1 MSWIGKI
8 GLAVIGATCLFS
20 CDLIHDDDMK
30 CQHYTA
36 DGVPFAYVGLN
47 ISAGNANQV
56 TKANPTGGEEGDGR
70 EEGVRDENV
79 VSTITAFFFESDN
92 GINSDAS
99 TKIVAR
105 QSWSSSAFTYTGNMQ
120 YTTDPIEVLNL
131 QVGHTYDVLVV
142 TNVDPPFG
150 MEVKTLGE
158 LRNMTTS
165 DIWKYERDWTS
176 NDERYIHTKFVM
188 ASADAGNKLFIHN
201 ANSST
206 NPATASQINVER
218 LSARVDYQA
227 KGSEGEADGV
237 YTVKDKTTN
246 TEIGKAKILGAMLIN
261 TLNAT
266 APSYL
271 FKHVTKENEDF
282 TTGAIDYLG
291 LETVKGGNV
300 ATNYVLDPKS
310 REGKHKADFE
320 PVTYYPNIGYAEL
333 DWSQKILTESC
344 VVGLTDD
351 YMCIGYPKENV
362 NRIGK
367 RTHTTGVV
375 FQAQYIP
382 TDFAEGDTYF
392 ERNGKVFATLEAME
406 QAYDG
411 TGLSW
416 KYITGHIKDDGK
428 DIWDDV
434 TTWEEL
440 RTEIIARIKMDD
452 PAGYRAWL
460 VEKTK
465 NRTGKFKEG
474 STTKSWLRWDRYVT
488 NVLKYRTD
496 AEGKKAEVDVNAEE
510 GTTRRL
516 LHDASGVATYKE
528 GICYY
533 TYWIKHA
540 NDQDPSNDLV
550 KGKSEGGGVMEYA
563 IVRNN
568 IYKLRVM
575 SISTPGGDIPGDRT
589 VNVNVLVENWD
600 PLNREDI
607 VIK

>member
-1 MSWIGKI
+1 MRWIGKI

-30 CQHYTA
+30 CQHYTP

-47 ISAGNANQV
+47 ISAGSANQV

-70 EEGVRDENV
+70 EEGVRNENV

-105 QSWSSSAFTYTGNMQ
+105 QSWPSSAFTYTGNMQ

-142 TNVDPPFG
+142 TNVDPAFG
-150 MEVKTLGE
+150 MDVKTLGE

-165 DIWKYERDWTS
+165 AIWKYERDWTS
-176 NDERYIHTKFVM
+176 TEERSFVM

-201 ANSST
+201 ANSIT

-218 LSARVDYQA
+218 LSARVDYRA
-227 KGSEGEADGV
+227 KGSEGEANGV
-237 YTVKDKTTN
+237 YSVKDKTTN
-246 TEIGKAKILGAMLIN
+246 TEIGKAKILGAMLVN
-261 TLNAT
+261 TLDAT

-271 FKHVTKENEDF
+271 FKHVTKANEDF

-291 LETVKGGNV
+291 LETVTGDQ

-310 REGKHKADFE
+310 REEKYKADFE
-320 PVTYYPNIGYAEL
+320 PVTYYPHIGYANL

-344 VVGLTDD
+344 VAGLKED
-351 YMCIGYPKENV
+351 YKCIGYPKENV
-362 NRIGK
+362 NRVGK

-375 FQAQYIP
+375 FQARFTP
-382 TDFAEGDTYF
+382 TGFAEGDTYF
-392 ERNGKVFATLEAME
+392 ERNGKIFATLEEME
-406 QAYDG
+406 RIYDG

-416 KYITGHIKDDGK
+416 KYITGHITDDGK

-440 RTEIIARIKMDD
+440 RTEIIARIKVDD

-465 NRTGKFKEG
+465 NRTGAFT
-474 STTKSWLRWDRYVT
+474 SNNTKPELRWDRYILD
-488 NVLKYRTD
+488 VLKYRTD

>member
-79 VSTITAFFFESDN
+79 VSSITAFFFESDK

-99 TKIVAR
+99 TLIVAR
-105 QSWSSSAFTYTGNMQ
+105 QSWPSNAFTYKGNTQ
-120 YTTDPIEVLNL
+120 YTTDPIEVEHL

-142 TNVDPPFG
+142 TNVDPTFG
-150 MEVKTLGE
+150 MDVNTLGE

-206 NPATASQINVER
+206 NPATTSLINVER

-227 KGSEGEADGV
+227 RGSEGEAAGV

-246 TEIGKAKILGAMLIN
+246 AEIGKAKILGAMLIN

-310 REGKHKADFE
+310 RAGKHKADFE
-320 PVTYYPNIGYAEL
+320 PVTYYPNIGYADL

-344 VVGLTDD
+344 VAGLTDD
-351 YMCIGYPKENV
+351 YICIGYPKENV

-375 FQAQYIP
+375 FQAQYTP
-382 TDFAEGDTYF
+382 MDFTEGDTYF
-392 ERNGKVFATLEAME
+392 ERNGKIFATLEAME

-416 KYITGHIKDDGK
+416 KYITGHITDDGK

-440 RTEIIARIKMDD
+440 RTEIIARIKVDD

-460 VEKTK
+460 VAKSK
-465 NRTGKFKEG
+465 NKEG
-474 STTKSWLRWDRYVT
+474 TLDDATKKNLRWDWYVT
-488 NVLKYRTD
+488 NFLRYSVTG
-496 AEGKKAEVDVNAEE
+496 GKATVDVGASD
-510 GTTRRL
+510 GFTRNL
-516 LHDASGVATYKE
+516 LHQASGVATYKE

-540 NDQDPSNDLV
+540 NDQNPSNDLV

>member
-47 ISAGNANQV
+47 ISAGSANQV

-79 VSTITAFFFESDN
+79 VSTIIAFFFESDK

-99 TKIVAR
+99 TPIVAR
-105 QSWSSSAFTYTGNMQ
+105 QSWPSSAFTYKGNTQ
-120 YTTDPIEVLNL
+120 YTTDPIEVEHL

-142 TNVDPPFG
+142 TNVNPTFG
-150 MEVKTLGE
+150 MDVNTLGE

-206 NPATASQINVER
+206 NPATTSLINVER

-227 KGSEGEADGV
+227 RGSEGEAAGV

-246 TEIGKAKILGAMLIN
+246 AEIGKAKILGAMLIN

-266 APSYL
+266 ASSYL

-310 REGKHKADFE
+310 REGKYKADFE
-320 PVTYYPNIGYAEL
+320 PVTYYPNIGYANL

-344 VVGLTDD
+344 VAGLKED
-351 YMCIGYPKENV
+351 YKCIGYPKENV
-362 NRIGK
+362 NRVGK

-375 FQAQYIP
+375 FQARFTP
-382 TDFAEGDTYF
+382 TGFTEGDTYF
-392 ERNGKVFATLEAME
+392 ERNGKIFATLEAME

-416 KYITGHIKDDGK
+416 KYITGHITDDGK

-440 RTEIIARIKMDD
+440 RTEIIARIKVDD

-460 VEKTK
+460 VAKSK
-465 NRTGKFKEG
+465 NKEG
-474 STTKSWLRWDRYVT
+474 TLDDATKKNLRWDWYVT
-488 NVLKYRTD
+488 NFLRYSVSG
-496 AEGKKAEVDVNAEE
+496 GKATVDVGASD
-510 GTTRRL
+510 GFTRNL
-516 LHDASGVATYKE
+516 LHQASGVATYKE

>member
-79 VSTITAFFFESDN
+79 VSNITAFFFESDK

-99 TKIVAR
+99 TPIVAR
-105 QSWSSSAFTYTGNMQ
+105 QSWPSSAFTYKGNTQ
-120 YTTDPIEVLNL
+120 YTTDPIEVEHL

-142 TNVDPPFG
+142 TNVDPTFG
-150 MEVKTLGE
+150 MDVNTLGE

-206 NPATASQINVER
+206 NPATTSLINVER

-227 KGSEGEADGV
+227 RGSEGEAAGV

-246 TEIGKAKILGAMLIN
+246 AEIGKAKILGAMLIN

-320 PVTYYPNIGYAEL
+320 PVTYYPNIGYADL

-344 VVGLTDD
+344 VAGLTDD
-351 YMCIGYPKENV
+351 YICIGYPKENV

-375 FQAQYIP
+375 FQAQYTP
-382 TDFAEGDTYF
+382 MDFTEGDTYF
-392 ERNGKVFATLEAME
+392 ERNGKIYATLEAME

-416 KYITGHIKDDGK
+416 EYINDDAK
-428 DIWDDV
+428 WAVV
-434 TTWEEL
+434 TTWASL
-440 RTEIIARIKMDD
+440 RTDIIARIKVDD

-460 VEKTK
+460 VAKSK
-465 NRTGKFKEG
+465 NKEG
-474 STTKSWLRWDRYVT
+474 TLDDATKKNLRWDWYILD
-488 NVLKYRTD
+488 VLKYKTD
-496 AEGKKAEVDVNAEE
+496 AEGEKAEVDVNAEE
-510 GTTRRL
+510 GTTRNL
-516 LHDASGVATYKE
+516 LHQASGVATYKE

>member
-70 EEGVRDENV
+70 EEGVRNENV
-79 VSTITAFFFESDN
+79 VSNITAFFFESADGK

-99 TKIVAR
+99 TPIVAR
-105 QSWSSSAFTYTGNMQ
+105 QYWSSKNFTYTGNTQ
-120 YTTDPIEVLNL
+120 YTTEPIEVLNL
-131 QVGHTYDVLVV
+131 QEGHTYDVLVV
-142 TNVDPPFG
+142 TNVDPLFG
-150 MEVKTLGE
+150 MDVNTLGE

-165 DIWKYERDWTS
+165 DIWKYGRDWASTE
-176 NDERYIHTKFVM
+176 ERYIHTKFVM

-206 NPATASQINVER
+206 NPATTSLINVER

-227 KGSEGEADGV
+227 RGSEGEAAGV
-237 YTVKDKTTN
+237 YKVMDKTTN
-246 TEIGKAKILGAMLIN
+246 AEIGKAKIQGAMLIN
-261 TLNAT
+261 TLNAD

-310 REGKHKADFE
+310 RAGKYKSDFE
-320 PVTYYPNIGYAEL
+320 SVIYYPNIGYADL
-333 DWSQKILTESC
+333 DWSKKILTKSS
-344 VVGLTDD
+344 VAGLTDD
-351 YMCIGYPKENV
+351 YKCIGYPKENV

-375 FQAQYIP
+375 FQAQYTP
-382 TDFAEGDTYF
+382 TGFVEGDTYF
-392 ERNGKVFATLEAME
+392 EWNGEIFATLEAME

-434 TTWEEL
+434 TTWASL
-440 RTEIIARIKMDD
+440 RTDIIARIKVDD
-452 PAGYRAWL
+452 PAGYQAWL
-460 VEKTK
+460 VGKSKNQEGTLDDATK
-465 NRTGKFKEG
+465 KN
-474 STTKSWLRWDRYVT
+474 LRWDWYVT
-488 NVLKYRTD
+488 NFLRYSVSG
-496 AEGKKAEVDVNAEE
+496 GKATVDVGASD
-510 GTTRRL
+510 GFTRNL
-516 LHDASGVATYKE
+516 LHQASGVATYKK

-550 KGKSEGGGVMEYA
+550 KGKNEGGGVMEYA

>member
-47 ISAGNANQV
+47 ISAGSANQV

-79 VSTITAFFFESDN
+79 VSTIIAFFFESDK

-99 TKIVAR
+99 TRIVAR
-105 QSWSSSAFTYTGNMQ
+105 QSWPSSAFTYKGNTQ
-120 YTTDPIEVLNL
+120 YTTDPIEVEHL

-142 TNVDPPFG
+142 TNVNPTFG
-150 MEVKTLGE
+150 MDVNTLGE

-206 NPATASQINVER
+206 NPATTSLINVER

-227 KGSEGEADGV
+227 RGSEGEAAGV

-246 TEIGKAKILGAMLIN
+246 AEIGKAKILGAMLIN

-266 APSYL
+266 ASSYL

-310 REGKHKADFE
+310 REGKYKADFE
-320 PVTYYPNIGYAEL
+320 PVTYYPNIGYANL

-344 VVGLTDD
+344 VAGLKED
-351 YMCIGYPKENV
+351 YKCIGYPKENV
-362 NRIGK
+362 NRVGK

-375 FQAQYIP
+375 FQARFTP
-382 TDFAEGDTYF
+382 TGFTEGDTYF
-392 ERNGKVFATLEAME
+392 ERNGKIFATLEAME

-416 KYITGHIKDDGK
+416 KYITGHITDDGK

-440 RTEIIARIKMDD
+440 RTEIIARIKVDD

-460 VEKTK
+460 VAKSK
-465 NRTGKFKEG
+465 NKEG
-474 STTKSWLRWDRYVT
+474 TLDDATKKNLRWDWYVT
-488 NVLKYRTD
+488 NFLRYSVSG
-496 AEGKKAEVDVNAEE
+496 GKATVDVGASD
-510 GTTRRL
+510 GFTRNL
-516 LHDASGVATYKE
+516 LHQASGVATYKK

>member
-79 VSTITAFFFESDN
+79 VSNITAFFFESDK

-99 TKIVAR
+99 TPIVAR
-105 QSWSSSAFTYTGNMQ
+105 QSWPSSAFTYKGNTQ
-120 YTTDPIEVLNL
+120 YTTDPIEVEHL
-131 QVGHTYDVLVV
+131 QVGHTYDVLVI
-142 TNVDPPFG
+142 TNVDPIFG
-150 MEVKTLGE
+150 MDVNTLGE

-206 NPATASQINVER
+206 NPATTSLINVER

-227 KGSEGEADGV
+227 RGLEGEAAGV

-246 TEIGKAKILGAMLIN
+246 AEIGKAKILGAMLIN

-291 LETVKGGNV
+291 LETVKGENV

-310 REGKHKADFE
+310 RAGKHKADFE
-320 PVTYYPNIGYAEL
+320 PVIYYPNIGYADL
-333 DWSQKILTESC
+333 DWSKKILTESC
-344 VVGLTDD
+344 VAGLTDD
-351 YMCIGYPKENV
+351 YICIGYPKENV

-375 FQAQYIP
+375 FQAQYTP
-382 TDFAEGDTYF
+382 MDFTERDTYF
-392 ERNGKVFATLEAME
+392 EWNGKIYATLEGME

-416 KYITGHIKDDGK
+416 GYISDDAK
-428 DIWDDV
+428 WAVV
-434 TTWEEL
+434 TTWASL
-440 RTEIIARIKMDD
+440 RTDIIARIKVDD

-460 VEKTK
+460 VAKSK
-465 NRTGKFKEG
+465 NKEG
-474 STTKSWLRWDRYVT
+474 TLDDATKKNLRWDWYVT
-488 NVLKYRTD
+488 NFLRYSVSG
-496 AEGKKAEVDVNAEE
+496 GKATVDVGASD
-510 GTTRRL
+510 GFTRNL
-516 LHDASGVATYKE
+516 LHQASGVATYKE

>member
-56 TKANPTGGEEGDGR
+56 TKANPTGGEGGDGR

-79 VSTITAFFFESDN
+79 VSSITAFFFESDK

-99 TKIVAR
+99 TPIVAR
-105 QSWSSSAFTYTGNMQ
+105 QSWPSSAFTYKGNTQ
-120 YTTDPIEVLNL
+120 YTTDPIEVEHL

-142 TNVDPPFG
+142 TNVDPTFG
-150 MEVKTLGE
+150 MDVNTLGE

-206 NPATASQINVER
+206 NPATTSLINVER

-227 KGSEGEADGV
+227 RGSEGEAAGV

-246 TEIGKAKILGAMLIN
+246 AEIGKAKILGAMLIN

-320 PVTYYPNIGYAEL
+320 PVTYYPNIGYADL

-344 VVGLTDD
+344 VAGLTDD
-351 YMCIGYPKENV
+351 YICIGYPKENV
-362 NRIGK
+362 NRVGK

-375 FQAQYIP
+375 FQARFTP
-382 TDFAEGDTYF
+382 TGFAEGDTYF
-392 ERNGKVFATLEAME
+392 ERNGKIFATLEAME

-416 KYITGHIKDDGK
+416 KYITGRINDDGK

-440 RTEIIARIKMDD
+440 RTEIIARIKVDD

-488 NVLKYRTD
+488 NVLKYSATG
-496 AEGKKAEVDVNAEE
+496 GKATVDVGASD
-510 GTTRRL
+510 GFTRNL
-516 LHDASGVATYKE
+516 LHQASGVATYKE

>member
-70 EEGVRDENV
+70 EEGVRNENV
-79 VSTITAFFFESDN
+79 VSNITAFFFESADGK

-99 TKIVAR
+99 TPIVAR
-105 QSWSSSAFTYTGNMQ
+105 QYWSSKNFTYTGNTQ
-120 YTTDPIEVLNL
+120 YTTEPIEVLNL

-142 TNVDPPFG
+142 TNVDPLFG
-150 MEVKTLGE
+150 MDVNTLGE

-165 DIWKYERDWTS
+165 DIWEYGKDWASTEERS
-176 NDERYIHTKFVM
+176 IYTKFVM

-206 NPATASQINVER
+206 NPATASLINVER

-227 KGSEGEADGV
+227 RGSEGEAAGV
-237 YTVKDKTTN
+237 YTVKDKTTKA
-246 TEIGKAKILGAMLIN
+246 EIGKAKILGAMLIN

-310 REGKHKADFE
+310 RAGKYKSDFE
-320 PVTYYPNIGYAEL
+320 PVTYYPNIGYADL
-333 DWSQKILTESC
+333 DWSQKILTKSC
-344 VVGLTDD
+344 VAGLTDD
-351 YMCIGYPKENV
+351 YICIGYPKENV

-375 FQAQYIP
+375 FQAQYTP
-382 TDFAEGDTYF
+382 MDFTEGDTYF
-392 ERNGKVFATLEAME
+392 EWNGKIYATLEAME

-416 KYITGHIKDDGK
+416 EYINDDAK
-428 DIWDDV
+428 WAVV
-434 TTWEEL
+434 TTWASL
-440 RTEIIARIKMDD
+440 RTDIIARIKVDD

-460 VEKTK
+460 VAKSK
-465 NRTGKFKEG
+465 NKEG
-474 STTKSWLRWDRYVT
+474 TLDDATKKNLRWDWYVT
-488 NVLKYRTD
+488 NFLRYSVSG
-496 AEGKKAEVDVNAEE
+496 GKATVDV
-510 GTTRRL
+510 GVSDGFTRNL
-516 LHDASGVATYKE
+516 LHQASGVATYKE

>member
-79 VSTITAFFFESDN
+79 VSNITAFFFESADGK

-99 TKIVAR
+99 TPIVAR
-105 QSWSSSAFTYTGNMQ
+105 QYWSSKNFTYTGNTQ
-120 YTTDPIEVLNL
+120 YTTEPIEVLNL

-142 TNVDPPFG
+142 TNVDPLFG
-150 MEVKTLGE
+150 MDVNTLGE

-165 DIWKYERDWTS
+165 DIWKYGRDWASTE
-176 NDERYIHTKFVM
+176 ERYIHTKFVM

-206 NPATASQINVER
+206 NPATTSLINVER
-218 LSARVDYQA
+218 LSARVDYRA
-227 KGSEGEADGV
+227 KGSEGEAGGV
-237 YTVKDKTTN
+237 YTVKDKTTGK
-246 TEIGKAKILGAMLIN
+246 EIGKAKIQGAMLIN
-261 TLNAT
+261 TLNAD

-300 ATNYVLDPKS
+300 AINYVLDPKS
-310 REGKHKADFE
+310 RAGKYKSDFE
-320 PVTYYPNIGYAEL
+320 SVIYYPNIGYADL
-333 DWSQKILTESC
+333 DWSKKILTKSC
-344 VVGLTDD
+344 VAGLTDD
-351 YMCIGYPKENV
+351 YKCIGYPKENV

-375 FQAQYIP
+375 FQAQYTP
-382 TDFAEGDTYF
+382 TGFVEGDTYF
-392 ERNGKVFATLEAME
+392 EWNGEIFATLEAME

-434 TTWEEL
+434 TTWASL
-440 RTEIIARIKMDD
+440 RTDIITRIKVDD
-452 PAGYRAWL
+452 PAGYQAWL
-460 VEKTK
+460 VGKSKNQEGTLDDATK
-465 NRTGKFKEG
+465 KN
-474 STTKSWLRWDRYVT
+474 LRWDWYVT
-488 NVLKYRTD
+488 NFLRYSVSG
-496 AEGKKAEVDVNAEE
+496 GKATVDVGASD
-510 GTTRRL
+510 GFTRNL
-516 LHDASGVATYKE
+516 LHQASGVATYKE

-550 KGKSEGGGVMEYA
+550 KGKNEGGGVMEYA

>member
-47 ISAGNANQV
+47 ISAGNANQM

-79 VSTITAFFFESDN
+79 VSNITAFFFESDK

-99 TKIVAR
+99 TPIVAR
-105 QSWSSSAFTYTGNMQ
+105 QSWPSSAFTYKGNTQ
-120 YTTDPIEVLNL
+120 YTTDPIEVEHL
-131 QVGHTYDVLVV
+131 QVGHTYDVLVI
-142 TNVDPPFG
+142 TNVDPIFG
-150 MEVKTLGE
+150 MDVNTLGE

-206 NPATASQINVER
+206 NPATTSLINVER

-227 KGSEGEADGV
+227 RGLEGEAAGV

-246 TEIGKAKILGAMLIN
+246 AEIGKAKILGAMLIN

-291 LETVKGGNV
+291 LETVKGENV

-310 REGKHKADFE
+310 RAGKHKADFE
-320 PVTYYPNIGYAEL
+320 PVIYYPNIGYADL
-333 DWSQKILTESC
+333 DWSKKILTESC
-344 VVGLTDD
+344 VAGLTDD
-351 YMCIGYPKENV
+351 YICIGYPKENV

-375 FQAQYIP
+375 FQAQYTP
-382 TDFAEGDTYF
+382 MDFTERDTYF
-392 ERNGKVFATLEAME
+392 EWNGKIYATLEGME

-416 KYITGHIKDDGK
+416 GYISDDAK
-428 DIWDDV
+428 WAVV
-434 TTWEEL
+434 TTWASL
-440 RTEIIARIKMDD
+440 RTDIIARIKVDD

-460 VEKTK
+460 VAKSK
-465 NRTGKFKEG
+465 NKEG
-474 STTKSWLRWDRYVT
+474 TLDDATKKNLRWDWYVT
-488 NVLKYRTD
+488 NFLRYSVSG
-496 AEGKKAEVDVNAEE
+496 GKATVDVGASD
-510 GTTRRL
+510 GFTRNL
-516 LHDASGVATYKE
+516 LHQASGVATYKE

>member
-36 DGVPFAYVGLN
+36 EGVPFAYVGLN

-79 VSTITAFFFESDN
+79 VSNITAFFFESDK

-99 TKIVAR
+99 TPIVAR
-105 QSWSSSAFTYTGNMQ
+105 QSWPSSAFTYKGNTQ
-120 YTTDPIEVLNL
+120 YTTDPIEVEHL

-142 TNVDPPFG
+142 TNVNPTFG
-150 MEVKTLGE
+150 MDVNTLGE

-165 DIWKYERDWTS
+165 DIWKYDRDWTS

-206 NPATASQINVER
+206 NPATASLINVER

-227 KGSEGEADGV
+227 RGSEGEAAGV

-246 TEIGKAKILGAMLIN
+246 ADIGKAKILGAMLIN

-310 REGKHKADFE
+310 RAGKYKSDFE
-320 PVTYYPNIGYAEL
+320 PVTYYPNIGYADL

-344 VVGLTDD
+344 VAGLTDD
-351 YMCIGYPKENV
+351 YICIGYPKENV

-382 TDFAEGDTYF
+382 TDFVEGDTYF
-392 ERNGKVFATLEAME
+392 EWNGKIYATLEAME

-416 KYITGHIKDDGK
+416 KYINDDAK
-428 DIWDDV
+428 WDAV
-434 TTWEEL
+434 TTWASL
-440 RTEIIARIKMDD
+440 RTDIIARVKVDD
-452 PAGYRAWL
+452 PAGYQAWL
-460 VEKTK
+460 VGKSKNQEGTLDDATK
-465 NRTGKFKEG
+465 KN
-474 STTKSWLRWDRYVT
+474 LRWDWYILD
-488 NVLKYRTD
+488 VLKYKTD

-550 KGKSEGGGVMEYA
+550 KGKNEGGGVMEYA

>member
-79 VSTITAFFFESDN
+79 VSNITAFFFESDK

-99 TKIVAR
+99 TPIVAR
-105 QSWSSSAFTYTGNMQ
+105 QSWPSSAFTYKGNTQ
-120 YTTDPIEVLNL
+120 YTTDPIEVEHL

-142 TNVDPPFG
+142 TNVDPTFG
-150 MEVKTLGE
+150 MDVNTLGE

-206 NPATASQINVER
+206 NPATTSLINVER

-227 KGSEGEADGV
+227 RGSEGEAAGV

-246 TEIGKAKILGAMLIN
+246 AEIGKAKILGAMLIN

-310 REGKHKADFE
+310 RAGKHKADFE
-320 PVTYYPNIGYAEL
+320 PVTYYPNIGYADL

-344 VVGLTDD
+344 VAGLTDD
-351 YMCIGYPKENV
+351 YICIGYPKENV

-375 FQAQYIP
+375 FQAQYTP
-382 TDFAEGDTYF
+382 MDFTEGDTYF
-392 ERNGKVFATLEAME
+392 ERNGKIFATLEAME

-416 KYITGHIKDDGK
+416 KYITGHITDDGK

-440 RTEIIARIKMDD
+440 RTEIIARIKVDD

-460 VEKTK
+460 VAKSK
-465 NRTGKFKEG
+465 NKEG
-474 STTKSWLRWDRYVT
+474 TLDDATKKNLRWDWYVT
-488 NVLKYRTD
+488 NFLRYSVTG
-496 AEGKKAEVDVNAEE
+496 GKATVDVGASD
-510 GTTRRL
+510 GFTRNL
-516 LHDASGVATYKE
+516 LHQASGVATYKE

>member
-1 MSWIGKI
+1 MNWIGKI

-79 VSTITAFFFESDN
+79 VSTIIAFFFESDK

-99 TKIVAR
+99 TRIVAR
-105 QSWSSSAFTYTGNMQ
+105 QSWPSSAFTYKGNTQ
-120 YTTDPIEVLNL
+120 YTTDPIEVEHL

-142 TNVDPPFG
+142 TNVDPTFG
-150 MEVKTLGE
+150 MDVNTLGE

-165 DIWKYERDWTS
+165 DIWKYGRDWASTE
-176 NDERYIHTKFVM
+176 ERYIHTKFVM

-206 NPATASQINVER
+206 NPATTSLINVER

-227 KGSEGEADGV
+227 RGSEGEAAGV

-246 TEIGKAKILGAMLIN
+246 AEIGKAKILGAMLIN

-266 APSYL
+266 ASSYL

-310 REGKHKADFE
+310 REGKYKADFE
-320 PVTYYPNIGYAEL
+320 PVTYYPNIGYANL

-344 VVGLTDD
+344 VAGLKED
-351 YMCIGYPKENV
+351 YKCIGYPKENV
-362 NRIGK
+362 NRVGK

-375 FQAQYIP
+375 FQARFTP
-382 TDFAEGDTYF
+382 TGFTEGDTYF
-392 ERNGKVFATLEAME
+392 ERNGKIFATLEAME

-416 KYITGHIKDDGK
+416 KYITGHITDDGK

-440 RTEIIARIKMDD
+440 RTEIIARIKVDD

-460 VEKTK
+460 VAKSK
-465 NRTGKFKEG
+465 NKEG
-474 STTKSWLRWDRYVT
+474 TLDDATKKNLRWDWYVT
-488 NVLKYRTD
+488 NFLRYSVSG
-496 AEGKKAEVDVNAEE
+496 GKATVDVGASD
-510 GTTRRL
+510 GFTRNL
-516 LHDASGVATYKE
+516 LHQASGVATYKE

>member
-79 VSTITAFFFESDN
+79 VSNITAFFFESADGK

-99 TKIVAR
+99 TPIVAR
-105 QSWSSSAFTYTGNMQ
+105 QYWSSKNFTYTGNTQ
-120 YTTDPIEVLNL
+120 YTTEPIEVLNL

-142 TNVDPPFG
+142 TNVDPLFG
-150 MEVKTLGE
+150 MDVNTLGE

-165 DIWKYERDWTS
+165 DIWKYGRDWASTE
-176 NDERYIHTKFVM
+176 ERYIHTKFVM

-206 NPATASQINVER
+206 NPATTSLINVER
-218 LSARVDYQA
+218 LSARVDYRA
-227 KGSEGEADGV
+227 KGSEGEAGGV
-237 YTVKDKTTN
+237 YTVKDKTTGK
-246 TEIGKAKILGAMLIN
+246 EIGKAKIQGAMLIN
-261 TLNAT
+261 TLNAD

-310 REGKHKADFE
+310 RAGKYKSDFE
-320 PVTYYPNIGYAEL
+320 SVIYYPNIGYADL
-333 DWSQKILTESC
+333 DWSKKILTKSC
-344 VVGLTDD
+344 VAGLTDD
-351 YMCIGYPKENV
+351 YKCIGYPKENV

-375 FQAQYIP
+375 FQAQYTP
-382 TDFAEGDTYF
+382 TGFVEGDTYF
-392 ERNGKVFATLEAME
+392 EWNGEIFATLEAME

-434 TTWEEL
+434 TTWASL
-440 RTEIIARIKMDD
+440 RTDIIARIKVDD

-460 VEKTK
+460 VAKSK
-465 NRTGKFKEG
+465 NKEG
-474 STTKSWLRWDRYVT
+474 TLDDATKKNLRWDWYVT
-488 NVLKYRTD
+488 NFLRYSVSG
-496 AEGKKAEVDVNAEE
+496 GKATVDVGASD
-510 GTTRRL
+510 GFTRNL
-516 LHDASGVATYKE
+516 LHQASGVATYKE

-550 KGKSEGGGVMEYA
+550 KGKNEGGGVMEYA

>member
-79 VSTITAFFFESDN
+79 VSNITAFFFESDK

-99 TKIVAR
+99 TPIVAR
-105 QSWSSSAFTYTGNMQ
+105 QSWPSSAFTYKGNTQ
-120 YTTDPIEVLNL
+120 YTTDPIEVEHL

-142 TNVDPPFG
+142 TNVDPTFG
-150 MEVKTLGE
+150 MDVNTLGE

-206 NPATASQINVER
+206 NPATTSLINVER

-227 KGSEGEADGV
+227 RGSEGEAAGV

-246 TEIGKAKILGAMLIN
+246 AEIGKAKILGAMLIN

-291 LETVKGGNV
+291 LETVKGENV

-310 REGKHKADFE
+310 RAGKHKADFE
-320 PVTYYPNIGYAEL
+320 PVIYYPNIGYADL
-333 DWSQKILTESC
+333 DWSKKILTESC
-344 VVGLTDD
+344 VAGLTDD
-351 YMCIGYPKENV
+351 YICIGYPKENV

-375 FQAQYIP
+375 FQAQYTP
-382 TDFAEGDTYF
+382 MDFTERDTYF
-392 ERNGKVFATLEAME
+392 EWNGKIYATLEGME

-416 KYITGHIKDDGK
+416 GYISDDAK
-428 DIWDDV
+428 WAVV
-434 TTWEEL
+434 TTWASL
-440 RTEIIARIKMDD
+440 RTDIIARIKVDD

-460 VEKTK
+460 VAKSK
-465 NRTGKFKEG
+465 NKEG
-474 STTKSWLRWDRYVT
+474 TLDDATKKNLRWDWYVT
-488 NVLKYRTD
+488 NFLRYSVSG
-496 AEGKKAEVDVNAEE
+496 GKATVDVGASD
-510 GTTRRL
+510 GFTRNL
-516 LHDASGVATYKE
+516 LHQASGVATYKE

-550 KGKSEGGGVMEYA
+550 KGKNEGGGVMEYA

>member
-47 ISAGNANQV
+47 ISAGSANQV

-79 VSTITAFFFESDN
+79 VSTIIAFFFESDK

-99 TKIVAR
+99 TRIVAR
-105 QSWSSSAFTYTGNMQ
+105 QSWPSSAFTYKGNTQ
-120 YTTDPIEVLNL
+120 YTTDPIEVEHL

-142 TNVDPPFG
+142 TNVNPTFG
-150 MEVKTLGE
+150 MDVNTLGE

-206 NPATASQINVER
+206 NPATTSLINVER

-227 KGSEGEADGV
+227 RGSEGEAAGV

-246 TEIGKAKILGAMLIN
+246 AEIGKAKILGAMLIN

-266 APSYL
+266 ASSYL

-310 REGKHKADFE
+310 REGKYKADFE
-320 PVTYYPNIGYAEL
+320 PVTYYPNIGYANL

-344 VVGLTDD
+344 VAGLKED
-351 YMCIGYPKENV
+351 YKCIGYPKENV
-362 NRIGK
+362 NRVGK

-375 FQAQYIP
+375 FQARFTP
-382 TDFAEGDTYF
+382 TGFTEGDTYF
-392 ERNGKVFATLEAME
+392 ERNGKIFATLEAME

-416 KYITGHIKDDGK
+416 KYITGHITDDGK

-440 RTEIIARIKMDD
+440 RTEIIARIKVDD

-474 STTKSWLRWDRYVT
+474 STTKSMLRWDRYVT
-488 NVLKYRTD
+488 NFLKYSVT
-496 AEGKKAEVDVNAEE
+496 EGKATVDVGASD
-510 GTTRRL
+510 GFTRNL
-516 LHDASGVATYKE
+516 LHQASGVATYKK

>member
-79 VSTITAFFFESDN
+79 VSSITAFFFESDK

-99 TKIVAR
+99 TLIVAR
-105 QSWSSSAFTYTGNMQ
+105 QSWPSNAFTYKGNTQ
-120 YTTDPIEVLNL
+120 YTTDPIEVEHL

-142 TNVDPPFG
+142 TNVDPTFG
-150 MEVKTLGE
+150 MDVNTLGE

-206 NPATASQINVER
+206 NPATTSLINVER

-227 KGSEGEADGV
+227 RGSEGEAAGV

-246 TEIGKAKILGAMLIN
+246 AEIGKAKILGAMLIN

-310 REGKHKADFE
+310 RAGKHKADFE
-320 PVTYYPNIGYAEL
+320 PVTYYPNIGYADL

-344 VVGLTDD
+344 VAGLTDD
-351 YMCIGYPKENV
+351 YICIGYPKENV

-375 FQAQYIP
+375 FQAQYTP
-382 TDFAEGDTYF
+382 MDFTEGDTYF
-392 ERNGKVFATLEAME
+392 ERNGKIFATLEAME

-416 KYITGHIKDDGK
+416 KYITGHITDDGK

-440 RTEIIARIKMDD
+440 RTEIIARIKVDD

-460 VEKTK
+460 VAKSK
-465 NRTGKFKEG
+465 NKEG
-474 STTKSWLRWDRYVT
+474 TLDDATKKNLRWDWYVT
-488 NVLKYRTD
+488 NFLRYSVTG
-496 AEGKKAEVDVNAEE
+496 GKATVDVGASD
-510 GTTRRL
+510 GFTRNL
-516 LHDASGVATYKE
+516 LHQASGVATYKE

-575 SISTPGGDIPGDRT
+575 SISTPGGDILGDRT

>member
-47 ISAGNANQV
+47 ISAGSANQV

-79 VSTITAFFFESDN
+79 VSTITAFFFESDK

-99 TKIVAR
+99 TPIVAR
-105 QSWSSSAFTYTGNMQ
+105 QYWSSKNFTYTGNTQ
-120 YTTDPIEVLNL
+120 YTTEPIEVLNL

-142 TNVDPPFG
+142 TNVDPLFG
-150 MEVKTLGE
+150 MDVNTLGE

-165 DIWKYERDWTS
+165 DIWKYGRDWASTE
-176 NDERYIHTKFVM
+176 ERYIHTKFVM

-206 NPATASQINVER
+206 NPATTSLINVER
-218 LSARVDYQA
+218 FSARVDYQA
-227 KGSEGEADGV
+227 RGSKGEATGV

-246 TEIGKAKILGAMLIN
+246 AGIGKAKILGAMLIN

-271 FKHVTKENEDF
+271 FKHVTKKNEDF

-291 LETVKGGNV
+291 LETVKGENV

-310 REGKHKADFE
+310 REGKHKTDFE
-320 PVTYYPNIGYAEL
+320 PVTYYPNIGYADL
-333 DWSQKILTESC
+333 DWNQKILTESC
-344 VVGLTDD
+344 VAGLTDD
-351 YMCIGYPKENV
+351 YICIGYPKENV

-375 FQAQYIP
+375 FQAQYTP
-382 TDFAEGDTYF
+382 MDFTEGDTYF
-392 ERNGKVFATLEAME
+392 EWNGKIYATLEAME

-416 KYITGHIKDDGK
+416 KYITGHINDDGK

-434 TTWEEL
+434 TTWASL
-440 RTEIIARIKMDD
+440 RTDIIARIKVDD
-452 PAGYRAWL
+452 PAGYQAWL
-460 VEKTK
+460 VGKSKNQEGTLDNATK
-465 NRTGKFKEG
+465 KN
-474 STTKSWLRWDRYVT
+474 LRWDRYILD
-488 NVLKYRTD
+488 VLKYKTD
-496 AEGKKAEVDVNAEE
+496 AEGKAEVDVNAEK

-600 PLNREDI
+600 PLNREEI

>member
-79 VSTITAFFFESDN
+79 VSNITAFFFESADGK

-99 TKIVAR
+99 TPIVAR
-105 QSWSSSAFTYTGNMQ
+105 QYWSSKNFTYTGNTQ
-120 YTTDPIEVLNL
+120 YTTEPIEVLNL

-142 TNVDPPFG
+142 TNVDPLFG
-150 MEVKTLGE
+150 MDVNTLGE

-165 DIWKYERDWTS
+165 DIWKYGRDWASTE
-176 NDERYIHTKFVM
+176 ERYIHTKFVM

-206 NPATASQINVER
+206 NPATTSLINVER
-218 LSARVDYQA
+218 LSARVDYRA
-227 KGSEGEADGV
+227 KGSEGEAGGV
-237 YTVKDKTTN
+237 YTVKDKTTGK
-246 TEIGKAKILGAMLIN
+246 EIGKAKIQGAMLIN
-261 TLNAT
+261 TLNAD

-310 REGKHKADFE
+310 RAGKYKSDFE
-320 PVTYYPNIGYAEL
+320 SVIYYPNIGYADL
-333 DWSQKILTESC
+333 DWSKKILTKSC
-344 VVGLTDD
+344 VAGLTDD
-351 YMCIGYPKENV
+351 YKCIGYPKENV

-375 FQAQYIP
+375 FQAQYTP
-382 TDFAEGDTYF
+382 TGFVEGDTYF
-392 ERNGKVFATLEAME
+392 EWNGEIFATLEAME

-434 TTWEEL
+434 TTWASL
-440 RTEIIARIKMDD
+440 RTDIIARIKVDD
-452 PAGYRAWL
+452 PAGYQAWL
-460 VEKTK
+460 VGKSKNQEGTLDDATK
-465 NRTGKFKEG
+465 KN
-474 STTKSWLRWDRYVT
+474 LRWDWYVT
-488 NVLKYRTD
+488 NFLRYSVSG
-496 AEGKKAEVDVNAEE
+496 GKATVDVGASD
-510 GTTRRL
+510 GFTRNL
-516 LHDASGVATYKE
+516 LHQASGVATYKE
-528 GICYY
+528 GICFY

>member
-30 CQHYTA
+30 CQHYTP

-70 EEGVRDENV
+70 EEGVRNENV
-79 VSTITAFFFESDN
+79 VSSITAFFFESDK
-92 GINSDAS
+92 GINSDAL
-99 TKIVAR
+99 TPIVAR
-105 QSWSSSAFTYTGNMQ
+105 QSWPSSAFTYKGNTQ
-120 YTTDPIEVLNL
+120 YTTDPIEVEHL

-142 TNVDPPFG
+142 TNVDPIFG
-150 MEVKTLGE
+150 MDVNTLGE
-158 LRNMTTS
+158 LRGMTTS
-165 DIWKYERDWTS
+165 DIWKYDRDWTS

-206 NPATASQINVER
+206 NPATTSLINVER

-227 KGSEGEADGV
+227 RGSEGEAAGV

-246 TEIGKAKILGAMLIN
+246 AEIGKAKILGAMLIN

-320 PVTYYPNIGYAEL
+320 PVTYYPNIGYADL
-333 DWSQKILTESC
+333 DWNQKILTESC
-344 VVGLTDD
+344 VAGLTDD
-351 YMCIGYPKENV
+351 YICIGYPKENV
-362 NRIGK
+362 NRVGK

-375 FQAQYIP
+375 FQARFTP
-382 TDFAEGDTYF
+382 TGFTEGDTYF
-392 ERNGKVFATLEAME
+392 ERNGKIFATLEAME

-416 KYITGHIKDDGK
+416 EYINDDAK
-428 DIWDDV
+428 WTVV
-434 TTWEEL
+434 TTWASL
-440 RTEIIARIKMDD
+440 RTDIIARIKVDD

-460 VEKTK
+460 VAKSKNEEGTLDDATK
-465 NRTGKFKEG
+465 KN
-474 STTKSWLRWDRYVT
+474 LRWDWYVT
-488 NVLKYRTD
+488 NFLRYSVTG
-496 AEGKKAEVDVNAEE
+496 GKATVDVGASD
-510 GTTRRL
+510 GFTRNL
-516 LHDASGVATYKE
+516 LHQASGVATYKE

-540 NDQDPSNDLV
+540 NDKDPSNDLV

>member
-79 VSTITAFFFESDN
+79 VSSITAFFFESDK

-99 TKIVAR
+99 TLIVAR
-105 QSWSSSAFTYTGNMQ
+105 QSWPSNAFTYKGNTQ
-120 YTTDPIEVLNL
+120 YTTDPIEVEHL

-142 TNVDPPFG
+142 TNVDPTFG
-150 MEVKTLGE
+150 MDVNTLGE

-206 NPATASQINVER
+206 NPATTSLINVER

-227 KGSEGEADGV
+227 RGSEGEAAGV

-246 TEIGKAKILGAMLIN
+246 AEIGKAKILGAMLIN

-310 REGKHKADFE
+310 REGKHKTDFE
-320 PVTYYPNIGYAEL
+320 PVTYYPNIGYADL

-344 VVGLTDD
+344 VAGLTDD
-351 YMCIGYPKENV
+351 YICIGYPKENV

-375 FQAQYIP
+375 FQAQYTP
-382 TDFAEGDTYF
+382 MDFTEGDTYF
-392 ERNGKVFATLEAME
+392 ERNGKIFATLEAME

-416 KYITGHIKDDGK
+416 KYITGHITDDGK

-440 RTEIIARIKMDD
+440 RTEIIARIKVDD

-460 VEKTK
+460 VAKSK
-465 NRTGKFKEG
+465 NKEG
-474 STTKSWLRWDRYVT
+474 TLDDATKKNLRWDWYVT
-488 NVLKYRTD
+488 NFLRYSVTG
-496 AEGKKAEVDVNAEE
+496 GKATVDVGASD
-510 GTTRRL
+510 GFTRNL
-516 LHDASGVATYKE
+516 LHQASGVATYKE

>member
-56 TKANPTGGEEGDGR
+56 TKANPTGGEKGDGR

-79 VSTITAFFFESDN
+79 VSNITAFFFESDK

-99 TKIVAR
+99 TPIVAR
-105 QSWSSSAFTYTGNMQ
+105 QSWPSSAFTYKGNTQ
-120 YTTDPIEVLNL
+120 YTTDPIEVEHL
-131 QVGHTYDVLVV
+131 QVGHTYDVLVI
-142 TNVDPPFG
+142 TNVDPLFG
-150 MEVKTLGE
+150 MDVNTLGE

-206 NPATASQINVER
+206 NPATTSLINVER

-227 KGSEGEADGV
+227 RGSEGEAAGV

-246 TEIGKAKILGAMLIN
+246 AEIGKAKILGAMLIN

-291 LETVKGGNV
+291 LETVKGENV

-310 REGKHKADFE
+310 RAGKHKADFE
-320 PVTYYPNIGYAEL
+320 PVIYYPNIGYADL
-333 DWSQKILTESC
+333 DWSKKILTESC
-344 VVGLTDD
+344 VAGLTDD
-351 YMCIGYPKENV
+351 YICIGYPKENV

-375 FQAQYIP
+375 FQAQYTP
-382 TDFAEGDTYF
+382 MDFTERDTYF
-392 ERNGKVFATLEAME
+392 EWNGKIYATLEGME

-416 KYITGHIKDDGK
+416 GYISDDAK
-428 DIWDDV
+428 WAVV
-434 TTWEEL
+434 TTWASL
-440 RTEIIARIKMDD
+440 RTDIIARIKVDD

-460 VEKTK
+460 VAKSK
-465 NRTGKFKEG
+465 NKEG
-474 STTKSWLRWDRYVT
+474 TLDDATKKNLRWDWYVT
-488 NVLKYRTD
+488 NFLRYSVSG
-496 AEGKKAEVDVNAEE
+496 GKATVDVGASD
-510 GTTRRL
+510 GFTRNL
-516 LHDASGVATYKE
+516 LHQASGVATYKE

-575 SISTPGGDIPGDRT
+575 SISTSGGDIPGDRT

>member
-47 ISAGNANQV
+47 ISAGSANQV

-79 VSTITAFFFESDN
+79 VSTIIAFFFESDK

-99 TKIVAR
+99 TRIVAR
-105 QSWSSSAFTYTGNMQ
+105 QSWPSSAFTYKGNTQ
-120 YTTDPIEVLNL
+120 YTTDPIEVEHL

-142 TNVDPPFG
+142 TNVNPTFG
-150 MEVKTLGE
+150 MDVNTLGE

-206 NPATASQINVER
+206 NPATTSLINVER

-227 KGSEGEADGV
+227 RGSEGEAAGV

-246 TEIGKAKILGAMLIN
+246 AEIGKAKILGAMLIN

-266 APSYL
+266 ASSYL

-310 REGKHKADFE
+310 REGKYKADFE
-320 PVTYYPNIGYAEL
+320 PVTYYPNIGYANL

-344 VVGLTDD
+344 VAGLKED
-351 YMCIGYPKENV
+351 YKCIGYPKENV
-362 NRIGK
+362 NRVGK

-375 FQAQYIP
+375 FQARFTP
-382 TDFAEGDTYF
+382 TGFTEGDTYF
-392 ERNGKVFATLEAME
+392 ERNGKIFATLEAME

-416 KYITGHIKDDGK
+416 KYITGHITDDGK

-440 RTEIIARIKMDD
+440 RTEIIARIKVDD

-460 VEKTK
+460 VAKSK
-465 NRTGKFKEG
+465 NKEG
-474 STTKSWLRWDRYVT
+474 TLDDATKKNLRWDWYVT
-488 NVLKYRTD
+488 NFLRYSVSG
-496 AEGKKAEVDVNAEE
+496 GKATVDVGASD
-510 GTTRRL
+510 GFTRNL
-516 LHDASGVATYKE
+516 LHQASGVATYKE

>member
-1 MSWIGKI
+1 MRWIDKI
-8 GLAVIGATCLFS
+8 GLTVIGAMCLFS

-79 VSTITAFFFESDN
+79 VSNITAFFFESDK

-99 TKIVAR
+99 TPIVAR
-105 QSWSSSAFTYTGNMQ
+105 QYWSSKNFTYTGNTQ
-120 YTTDPIEVLNL
+120 YTTEPIEVLNL
-131 QVGHTYDVLVV
+131 QVEHTYDVLVV
-142 TNVDPPFG
+142 TNVDPLFG
-150 MEVKTLGE
+150 MDVNTLGE

-176 NDERYIHTKFVM
+176 SDERYIHTKFVM

-206 NPATASQINVER
+206 NPATTSLINVER
-218 LSARVDYQA
+218 LSARVDYRA
-227 KGSEGEADGV
+227 KGSEGQADGV
-237 YTVKDKTTN
+237 YTVKDKKTN
-246 TEIGKAKILGAMLIN
+246 AEIGKAKIQGAMLVN
-261 TLNAT
+261 TLNAD

-271 FKHVTKENEDF
+271 FKHVTKENADF
-282 TTGAIDYLG
+282 TTGTIDYLG
-291 LETVKGGNV
+291 RETVTGTNNV

-320 PVTYYPNIGYAEL
+320 PVTYYPHIGYADL

-344 VVGLTDD
+344 VAGLKDD
-351 YMCIGYPKENV
+351 YICIGYPKENV
-362 NRIGK
+362 NQIGK

-375 FQAQYIP
+375 FQAQYTP
-382 TDFAEGDTYF
+382 TGFADGDTYF
-392 ERNGKVFATLEAME
+392 EWNGEMYATVEAME

-416 KYITGHIKDDGK
+416 KYITGHIDDDGK

-434 TTWEEL
+434 STWASL
-440 RTEIIARIKMDD
+440 RTGIIARIKMDD

-460 VEKTK
+460 VEKAKNQKGTLDNATK
-465 NRTGKFKEG
+465 TN
-474 STTKSWLRWDRYVT
+474 LRWNWYIL
-488 NVLKYRTD
+488 NILKYKTD
-496 AEGKKAEVDVNAEE
+496 TEGKKAEVDINAEG

-516 LHDASGVATYKE
+516 LHEASGVATYKE

-568 IYKLRVM
+568 IYKLLVK

-600 PLNREDI
+600 PLNREEI

>member
-70 EEGVRDENV
+70 EEGVRNENV
-79 VSTITAFFFESDN
+79 VSNITAFFFESADGK

-99 TKIVAR
+99 TPIVAR
-105 QSWSSSAFTYTGNMQ
+105 QYWSSKNFTYTGNTQ
-120 YTTDPIEVLNL
+120 YTTEPIEVLNL

-142 TNVDPPFG
+142 TNVDPLFG
-150 MEVKTLGE
+150 MDVNTLGE

-165 DIWKYERDWTS
+165 DIWEYGKDWASTEERS
-176 NDERYIHTKFVM
+176 IYTKFVM

-206 NPATASQINVER
+206 NPATASLINVER

-227 KGSEGEADGV
+227 RGSEGEAAGV
-237 YTVKDKTTN
+237 YTVKDKTTKA
-246 TEIGKAKILGAMLIN
+246 EIGKAKILGAMLIN

-310 REGKHKADFE
+310 RAGKYKSDFE
-320 PVTYYPNIGYAEL
+320 PVTYYPNIGYADL

-344 VVGLTDD
+344 VAGLTDD
-351 YMCIGYPKENV
+351 YICIGYPKENV

-375 FQAQYIP
+375 FQAQYTP
-382 TDFAEGDTYF
+382 MDFTEGDTYF
-392 ERNGKVFATLEAME
+392 EWNGKIYATLEAME
-406 QAYDG
+406 QDYDG
-411 TGLSW
+411 TELSW
-416 KYITGHIKDDGK
+416 GYISDDAK
-428 DIWDDV
+428 WAVV
-434 TTWEEL
+434 TTWASL
-440 RTEIIARIKMDD
+440 RTDIIARIKVDD

-460 VEKTK
+460 VAKSK
-465 NRTGKFKEG
+465 NKEG
-474 STTKSWLRWDRYVT
+474 TLDDATKKNLRWDWYVT
-488 NVLKYRTD
+488 NFLRYSVSG
-496 AEGKKAEVDVNAEE
+496 GKATVDVGASD
-510 GTTRRL
+510 GFTRNL
-516 LHDASGVATYKE
+516 LHQASGVATYKE

>member
-79 VSTITAFFFESDN
+79 VSTIIAFFFESDK

-99 TKIVAR
+99 TRIVAR
-105 QSWSSSAFTYTGNMQ
+105 QSWPSSAFTYKGNTQ
-120 YTTDPIEVLNL
+120 YTTDPIEVEHL

-142 TNVDPPFG
+142 TNVNPTFG
-150 MEVKTLGE
+150 MDVNTLGE

-201 ANSST
+201 ANNST
-206 NPATASQINVER
+206 NPATASLINVER

-227 KGSEGEADGV
+227 RGSEGEAAGV

-246 TEIGKAKILGAMLIN
+246 AEIGKAKILGAMLIN

-320 PVTYYPNIGYAEL
+320 PVTYYPNIGYADL

-344 VVGLTDD
+344 VAGLTDD
-351 YMCIGYPKENV
+351 YICIGYPKENV

-375 FQAQYIP
+375 FQAQYTP
-382 TDFAEGDTYF
+382 MDFTEGDTYF
-392 ERNGKVFATLEAME
+392 EWNGKIYATLEAME

-416 KYITGHIKDDGK
+416 EYISDDAK
-428 DIWDDV
+428 WAVV
-434 TTWEEL
+434 TTWASL
-440 RTEIIARIKMDD
+440 RTDIIARIKVDD

-460 VEKTK
+460 VAKSK
-465 NRTGKFKEG
+465 NKEG
-474 STTKSWLRWDRYVT
+474 TLDDATKKNLRWDWYILD
-488 NVLKYRTD
+488 VLKYKTD
-496 AEGKKAEVDVNAEE
+496 AEGKKAEADVNAEE
-510 GTTRRL
+510 GTTRNL
-516 LHDASGVATYKE
+516 LHQASGVATYKE

>member
-79 VSTITAFFFESDN
+79 VSTIIAFFFESDK

-99 TKIVAR
+99 TRIVAR
-105 QSWSSSAFTYTGNMQ
+105 QSWPSSAFTYKGNTQ
-120 YTTDPIEVLNL
+120 YTTDPIEVEHL

-142 TNVDPPFG
+142 TNVDPTFG
-150 MEVKTLGE
+150 MDVNTLGE

-206 NPATASQINVER
+206 NPATTSLINVER

-227 KGSEGEADGV
+227 RGSEGEAAGV

-246 TEIGKAKILGAMLIN
+246 AEIGKAKILGAMLIN

-310 REGKHKADFE
+310 REGKYKADFE
-320 PVTYYPNIGYAEL
+320 PVTYYPNIGYADL

-344 VVGLTDD
+344 VAGLTDD
-351 YMCIGYPKENV
+351 YICIGYPKENV

-375 FQAQYIP
+375 FQAQYTP
-382 TDFAEGDTYF
+382 MDFTEGDTYF
-392 ERNGKVFATLEAME
+392 EWNGEIFATLEAME

-434 TTWEEL
+434 TTWASL
-440 RTEIIARIKMDD
+440 RTDIIARIKVDD
-452 PAGYRAWL
+452 PAGYQAWL
-460 VEKTK
+460 VGKSKNQEGTLDDATK
-465 NRTGKFKEG
+465 KN
-474 STTKSWLRWDRYVT
+474 LRWDWYVT
-488 NVLKYRTD
+488 NFLRYSVSG
-496 AEGKKAEVDVNAEE
+496 GKATVDVGASD
-510 GTTRRL
+510 GFTRNL
-516 LHDASGVATYKE
+516 LHQASGVATYKE
-528 GICYY
+528 GICFY

>member
-56 TKANPTGGEEGDGR
+56 TKANPTGGEEG
-70 EEGVRDENV
+70 VRNENV
-79 VSTITAFFFESDN
+79 VSNITAFFFESADGK

-99 TKIVAR
+99 TPIVAR
-105 QSWSSSAFTYTGNMQ
+105 QYWSSKNFTYTGNTQ
-120 YTTDPIEVLNL
+120 YTTEPIEVLNL

-142 TNVDPPFG
+142 TNVDPLFG
-150 MEVKTLGE
+150 MDVNTLGE

-165 DIWKYERDWTS
+165 DIWKYGRDWASTE
-176 NDERYIHTKFVM
+176 ERYIHTKFVM

-206 NPATASQINVER
+206 NPATTSLINVER
-218 LSARVDYQA
+218 LSARVDYRA
-227 KGSEGEADGV
+227 KGSEGEAGGV
-237 YTVKDKTTN
+237 YTVKDKTTGK
-246 TEIGKAKILGAMLIN
+246 EIGKAKIQGAMLIN
-261 TLNAT
+261 TLNAD

-310 REGKHKADFE
+310 RAGKYKSDFE
-320 PVTYYPNIGYAEL
+320 SVIYYPNIGYADL
-333 DWSQKILTESC
+333 DWSKKILTKSC
-344 VVGLTDD
+344 VAGLTDD
-351 YMCIGYPKENV
+351 YKCIGYPKENV

-375 FQAQYIP
+375 FQAQYTP
-382 TDFAEGDTYF
+382 TGFVEGDTYF
-392 ERNGKVFATLEAME
+392 EWNGEIFATLEAME

-434 TTWEEL
+434 TTWASL
-440 RTEIIARIKMDD
+440 RTDIIARIKVDD

-460 VEKTK
+460 VAKSK
-465 NRTGKFKEG
+465 NKEG
-474 STTKSWLRWDRYVT
+474 TLDDATKKNLRWDWYVT
-488 NVLKYRTD
+488 NFLRYSVSG
-496 AEGKKAEVDVNAEE
+496 GKATVDVGASD
-510 GTTRRL
+510 GFTRNL
-516 LHDASGVATYKE
+516 LHQASGVATYKE

-540 NDQDPSNDLV
+540 NDLDPSNDLV
-550 KGKSEGGGVMEYA
+550 KGKNEGGGVMEYA

>member
-1 MSWIGKI
+1 M
-8 GLAVIGATCLFS
+8 VC
-20 CDLIHDDDMK
+20 
-30 CQHYTA
+30 
-36 DGVPFAYVGLN
+36 PAYVGLN

-70 EEGVRDENV
+70 EEGVRGENV
-79 VSTITAFFFESDN
+79 VSTIIAFFFESDK

-99 TKIVAR
+99 TRIVAR
-105 QSWSSSAFTYTGNMQ
+105 QSWPSSAFTYKGNTQ
-120 YTTDPIEVLNL
+120 YTTDPIEVEHL
-131 QVGHTYDVLVV
+131 QVRHTYDVLVV
-142 TNVDPPFG
+142 TNVNPTFG
-150 MEVKTLGE
+150 MDVNTLGE

-165 DIWKYERDWTS
+165 DIWEYERDWTS

-206 NPATASQINVER
+206 NPATTSLINVER

-227 KGSEGEADGV
+227 RGSEGEAAGV
-237 YTVKDKTTN
+237 YKVMDKTTN
-246 TEIGKAKILGAMLIN
+246 AEIGKAKILGAMLIN

-310 REGKHKADFE
+310 REGKYKADFE
-320 PVTYYPNIGYAEL
+320 PVTYYPNIGYADL
-333 DWSQKILTESC
+333 TWSKKILTESC
-344 VVGLTDD
+344 VAGLTDD
-351 YMCIGYPKENV
+351 YICIGYPKENV
-362 NRIGK
+362 NRVGM
-367 RTHTTGVV
+367 RAHTTGVV
-375 FQAQYIP
+375 FQAQYTP
-382 TDFAEGDTYF
+382 TDFTEGDTYF
-392 ERNGKVFATLEAME
+392 EWNGKIYATLEAME

-416 KYITGHIKDDGK
+416 EYINDDAK
-428 DIWDDV
+428 WAVV
-434 TTWEEL
+434 TTWASL
-440 RTEIIARIKMDD
+440 RTDIIARIKVDD

-460 VEKTK
+460 VAKSK
-465 NRTGKFKEG
+465 NKEG
-474 STTKSWLRWDRYVT
+474 TLDDATKKNLRWDWYVT
-488 NVLKYRTD
+488 NFLRYSVSG
-496 AEGKKAEVDVNAEE
+496 GKATVDVGASD
-510 GTTRRL
+510 GFTRNL
-516 LHDASGVATYKE
+516 LHQASGVATYKE

-600 PLNREDI
+600 PLNREEI

>member
-79 VSTITAFFFESDN
+79 VSNITAFFFESADGK

-99 TKIVAR
+99 TPIVAR
-105 QSWSSSAFTYTGNMQ
+105 QYWSSKNFTYTGNTQ
-120 YTTDPIEVLNL
+120 YTTEPIEVLNL

-142 TNVDPPFG
+142 TNVDPLFG
-150 MEVKTLGE
+150 MDVNTLGE

-165 DIWKYERDWTS
+165 DIWEYGKDWASTEERS
-176 NDERYIHTKFVM
+176 IYTKFVM
-188 ASADAGNKLFIHN
+188 ASADVGNKLFIHN

-206 NPATASQINVER
+206 NPVTASLINVER

-227 KGSEGEADGV
+227 RGSEGEAAGV
-237 YTVKDKTTN
+237 YTVKDKTTKA
-246 TEIGKAKILGAMLIN
+246 EIGKAKILGAMLIN

-310 REGKHKADFE
+310 REGKYKSDFE
-320 PVTYYPNIGYAEL
+320 PVTYYPNIGYADL

-344 VVGLTDD
+344 VAGLTDD
-351 YMCIGYPKENV
+351 YICIGYPKENV

-375 FQAQYIP
+375 FQAQYTP
-382 TDFAEGDTYF
+382 MDFTEGDTYF
-392 ERNGKVFATLEAME
+392 EWNGKIYATLEAME
-406 QAYDG
+406 QDYDG
-411 TGLSW
+411 TELSW
-416 KYITGHIKDDGK
+416 GYISDDAK
-428 DIWDDV
+428 WAVV
-434 TTWEEL
+434 TTWASL
-440 RTEIIARIKMDD
+440 RTDIIARIKVDD

-460 VEKTK
+460 VAKSK
-465 NRTGKFKEG
+465 NKEG
-474 STTKSWLRWDRYVT
+474 TLDDATKKNLRWDWYVT
-488 NVLKYRTD
+488 NILRYSVSG
-496 AEGKKAEVDVNAEE
+496 GKATVDVGASD
-510 GTTRRL
+510 GFTRNL
-516 LHDASGVATYKE
+516 LHQASGVATYKE

>member
-1 MSWIGKI
+1 MRWIGKI

-30 CQHYTA
+30 CQHYTP

-47 ISAGNANQV
+47 ISAGSANQV
-56 TKANPTGGEEGDGR
+56 IKANPTGGEEGDGR
-70 EEGVRDENV
+70 EEGVRNENV
-79 VSTITAFFFESDN
+79 VSTITAFFFESADGK

-99 TKIVAR
+99 TSIVAR
-105 QSWSSSAFTYTGNMQ
+105 QSWPSSAFTYKGNTQ

-142 TNVDPPFG
+142 TNVEPTFG

-158 LRNMTTS
+158 LRNMRTS
-165 DIWKYERDWTS
+165 AIWQNERDWSSTE
-176 NDERYIHTKFVM
+176 ERSVYTKFVM

-218 LSARVDYQA
+218 LSARVDYRA
-227 KGSEGEADGV
+227 KGSEGQADGV
-237 YTVKDKTTN
+237 YTVKDKKTN
-246 TEIGKAKILGAMLIN
+246 AEIGKARILGAMLVN
-261 TLNAT
+261 TLNTT

-271 FKHVTKENEDF
+271 FKHVTKANEDF
-282 TTGAIDYLG
+282 TTGTIDYLG
-291 LETVKGGNV
+291 LETVTGTNNV

-310 REGKHKADFE
+310 REGKYKTDFE
-320 PVTYYPNIGYAEL
+320 SETYYPHIGYANL
-333 DWSQKILTESC
+333 DWSKKILTKSC
-344 VVGLTDD
+344 VAGLEDD
-351 YMCIGYPKENV
+351 YICIGYPKENI
-362 NRIGK
+362 NRVGT
-367 RTHTTGVV
+367 RAHTTGVV
-375 FQAQYIP
+375 FQARFTP
-382 TDFAEGDTYF
+382 TGFAEGDTYF
-392 ERNGKVFATLEAME
+392 ERNGKIFATLEAME

-416 KYITGHIKDDGK
+416 KYITGHITDDGK

-440 RTEIIARIKMDD
+440 RTEIIARIKVDD

-460 VEKTK
+460 VAKSK
-465 NRTGKFKEG
+465 NKEG
-474 STTKSWLRWDRYVT
+474 TLDDATKKNLRWDWYVT
-488 NVLKYRTD
+488 NFLKYSVT
-496 AEGKKAEVDVNAEE
+496 EGKATVDVDASD
-510 GTTRRL
+510 GFTRNL
-516 LHDASGVATYKE
+516 LHQASGVATYKE

>member
-47 ISAGNANQV
+47 ISAGSANQV

-79 VSTITAFFFESDN
+79 VSTITAFFFESDK

-99 TKIVAR
+99 TPIVAR
-105 QSWSSSAFTYTGNMQ
+105 QYWSSKNFTYTGNTQ
-120 YTTDPIEVLNL
+120 YTTEPIEVLNL

-142 TNVDPPFG
+142 TNVDPLFG
-150 MEVKTLGE
+150 MDVNTLGE

-165 DIWKYERDWTS
+165 DIWKYGRDWASTE
-176 NDERYIHTKFVM
+176 ERYIHTKFVM

-206 NPATASQINVER
+206 NPATTSLINVER

-227 KGSEGEADGV
+227 RGSKGEATGV

-246 TEIGKAKILGAMLIN
+246 AGIGKAKILGAMLIN

-271 FKHVTKENEDF
+271 FKHVTKKNEDF

-291 LETVKGGNV
+291 LETVKGENV

-310 REGKHKADFE
+310 REGKHKTDFE
-320 PVTYYPNIGYAEL
+320 PVTYYPNIGYADL
-333 DWSQKILTESC
+333 DWNQKILTESC
-344 VVGLTDD
+344 VAGLTDD
-351 YMCIGYPKENV
+351 YICIGYPKENV

-375 FQAQYIP
+375 FQAQYTP
-382 TDFAEGDTYF
+382 MDFTEGDTYF
-392 ERNGKVFATLEAME
+392 EWNGKIYATLEAME

-416 KYITGHIKDDGK
+416 KYITGHINDDGK

-434 TTWEEL
+434 TTWASL
-440 RTEIIARIKMDD
+440 RTDIIARIKVDD
-452 PAGYRAWL
+452 PAGYQAWL
-460 VEKTK
+460 VGKSKNQEGTLDNATK
-465 NRTGKFKEG
+465 KN
-474 STTKSWLRWDRYVT
+474 LRWDRYILD
-488 NVLKYRTD
+488 VLKYKTD
-496 AEGKKAEVDVNAEE
+496 AEGKAEVDVNAEK

-600 PLNREDI
+600 PLNREEI

>member
-70 EEGVRDENV
+70 EEGVRNENV
-79 VSTITAFFFESDN
+79 VSSITAFFFESDK

-99 TKIVAR
+99 TPIVAR
-105 QSWSSSAFTYTGNMQ
+105 QSWPSSAFTYKGNTQ
-120 YTTDPIEVLNL
+120 YTTDPIEVEHL

-142 TNVDPPFG
+142 TNVDPTFG
-150 MEVKTLGE
+150 MDVNTLGE

-165 DIWKYERDWTS
+165 DIWQYDRDWTS

-206 NPATASQINVER
+206 NPATTSLINVER

-227 KGSEGEADGV
+227 RGSEGEAAGV

-246 TEIGKAKILGAMLIN
+246 AEIGKAKILGAMLIN

-344 VVGLTDD
+344 VAGLTDD
-351 YMCIGYPKENV
+351 YICIGYPKENV

-375 FQAQYIP
+375 FQARFTP
-382 TDFAEGDTYF
+382 TGFTEGDTYF
-392 ERNGKVFATLEAME
+392 ERNGKIFATLEAME

-416 KYITGHIKDDGK
+416 KYITGHITDDGK

-440 RTEIIARIKMDD
+440 RTEIIARIKVDD

-460 VEKTK
+460 IAMSK
-465 NRTGKFKEG
+465 NKEG
-474 STTKSWLRWDRYVT
+474 TLDDATKKNLRWDWYVT
-488 NVLKYRTD
+488 NFLRYSVSG
-496 AEGKKAEVDVNAEE
+496 GKATVDVGASD
-510 GTTRRL
+510 GFTRRL

-540 NDQDPSNDLV
+540 NDQDSSNDLV
-550 KGKSEGGGVMEYA
+550 KGKNEGGGVMEYA

>member
-79 VSTITAFFFESDN
+79 VSTIIAFFFETDK

-99 TKIVAR
+99 TRIVAR
-105 QSWSSSAFTYTGNMQ
+105 QSWPSSAFTYKGNTQ
-120 YTTDPIEVLNL
+120 YTTDPIEVEHL

-142 TNVDPPFG
+142 TNVDPTFG
-150 MEVKTLGE
+150 MDVNTLGE

-165 DIWKYERDWTS
+165 DIWKYGRDWASTE
-176 NDERYIHTKFVM
+176 ERYIHTKFVM

-206 NPATASQINVER
+206 NPATTSLINVER

-227 KGSEGEADGV
+227 RGSEGEAAGV
-237 YTVKDKTTN
+237 YKVMDKTTN
-246 TEIGKAKILGAMLIN
+246 AEIGKAKILGAMLIN

-310 REGKHKADFE
+310 REGKYKADFE
-320 PVTYYPNIGYAEL
+320 PVTYYPNIGYADL
-333 DWSQKILTESC
+333 DWSKKILTKSC
-344 VVGLTDD
+344 VAGLTDD
-351 YMCIGYPKENV
+351 YICIGYPKENV

-375 FQAQYIP
+375 FQAQYTP
-382 TDFAEGDTYF
+382 MDFTEGDTYF
-392 ERNGKVFATLEAME
+392 EWNGKIYATLEAME

-416 KYITGHIKDDGK
+416 KYITGHINDDGK

-434 TTWEEL
+434 TTWASL
-440 RTEIIARIKMDD
+440 RTDIIARIKVDD

-460 VEKTK
+460 VAKSK
-465 NRTGKFKEG
+465 NKEG
-474 STTKSWLRWDRYVT
+474 TLDDATKKNLRWDWYVT
-488 NVLKYRTD
+488 NFLRYSVSG
-496 AEGKKAEVDVNAEE
+496 GKATVDVGASD
-510 GTTRRL
+510 GFTRNL
-516 LHDASGVATYKE
+516 LHQASGVATYKE

>member
-79 VSTITAFFFESDN
+79 VSSITAFFFESDK

-99 TKIVAR
+99 TPIVAR
-105 QSWSSSAFTYTGNMQ
+105 QSWPSSAFTYKGNTQ
-120 YTTDPIEVLNL
+120 YTTDPIEVEHL

-142 TNVDPPFG
+142 TNVDPTFG
-150 MEVKTLGE
+150 MDVNTLGE

-165 DIWKYERDWTS
+165 DIWKYDRDWTS

-206 NPATASQINVER
+206 NPATTSLINVER

-227 KGSEGEADGV
+227 RGSEGEAAGV

-246 TEIGKAKILGAMLIN
+246 AEIGKAKILGAMLIN

-310 REGKHKADFE
+310 RAGKYKSDFE
-320 PVTYYPNIGYAEL
+320 PVTYYPNIGYADL

-344 VVGLTDD
+344 VAGLTDD
-351 YMCIGYPKENV
+351 YICIGYPKENV

-375 FQAQYIP
+375 FQARFTP
-382 TDFAEGDTYF
+382 TGFTEGDTYF
-392 ERNGKVFATLEAME
+392 ERNGKIFATLEAME

-416 KYITGHIKDDGK
+416 KYITGHITDDGK

-440 RTEIIARIKMDD
+440 RTEIIARIKVDD

-460 VEKTK
+460 IAMSK
-465 NRTGKFKEG
+465 NKEG
-474 STTKSWLRWDRYVT
+474 TLDDATKKNLRWDWYVT
-488 NVLKYRTD
+488 NFLRYSVNG
-496 AEGKKAEVDVNAEE
+496 GKATVDVGASD
-510 GTTRRL
+510 GFTRRL

-600 PLNREDI
+600 PLNRENI

>member
-79 VSTITAFFFESDN
+79 VSSITAFFFESDK

-99 TKIVAR
+99 TPIVAR
-105 QSWSSSAFTYTGNMQ
+105 QSWPSSAFTYKGNTQ
-120 YTTDPIEVLNL
+120 YTTDPIEVEHL

-142 TNVDPPFG
+142 TNVDPAFG
-150 MEVKTLGE
+150 MDVNTLGE

-165 DIWKYERDWTS
+165 DIWKYDRDWTS

-201 ANSST
+201 ASSST
-206 NPATASQINVER
+206 NPATTSLINVER

-227 KGSEGEADGV
+227 RGSEGEAAGV

-246 TEIGKAKILGAMLIN
+246 AEIGKAKILGAMLIN

-320 PVTYYPNIGYAEL
+320 PVTYYPNIGYADL

-344 VVGLTDD
+344 VAGLTDD
-351 YMCIGYPKENV
+351 YICIGYPKENV

-375 FQAQYIP
+375 FQAQYTP
-382 TDFAEGDTYF
+382 MDFTEGDTYF
-392 ERNGKVFATLEAME
+392 EWNGKIYATLEAME

-416 KYITGHIKDDGK
+416 KYITGHITDDGK

-434 TTWEEL
+434 TTWASL
-440 RTEIIARIKMDD
+440 RTDIIARIKVDD

-460 VEKTK
+460 VAKSK
-465 NRTGKFKEG
+465 NKEG
-474 STTKSWLRWDRYVT
+474 TLDDATKKNLRWDWYVT
-488 NVLKYRTD
+488 NFLRYSVTG
-496 AEGKKAEVDVNAEE
+496 GKATVDV
-510 GTTRRL
+510 GTSDGFTRRL

-550 KGKSEGGGVMEYA
+550 KGKNEGGGVMEYA

>member
-1 MSWIGKI
+1 MRWIDKI
-8 GLAVIGATCLFS
+8 GLAVIGAMCLFS

-30 CQHYTA
+30 CQHYTP

-47 ISAGNANQV
+47 ISAGSANQV
-56 TKANPTGGEEGDGR
+56 IKANPTGGEEGDGR
-70 EEGVRDENV
+70 EEGVRNENV
-79 VSTITAFFFESDN
+79 VSTITAFFFESADGK

-99 TKIVAR
+99 TPIVAR
-105 QSWSSSAFTYTGNMQ
+105 QSWPSSAFTYKGNTQ

-142 TNVDPPFG
+142 TNVEPTFG

-158 LRNMTTS
+158 LRNMRTS
-165 DIWKYERDWTS
+165 AIWQNERDWSSTE
-176 NDERYIHTKFVM
+176 ERSVYTKFVM

-218 LSARVDYQA
+218 LSARVDYRA
-227 KGSEGEADGV
+227 KGSEGQADGV
-237 YTVKDKTTN
+237 YTVKDKKTN
-246 TEIGKAKILGAMLIN
+246 AEIGKARILGAMLVN
-261 TLNAT
+261 TLNTT

-271 FKHVTKENEDF
+271 FKHVTKANEDF
-282 TTGAIDYLG
+282 TTGTIDYLG
-291 LETVKGGNV
+291 LETVTGTNNV

-310 REGKHKADFE
+310 REGKYKTDFE
-320 PVTYYPNIGYAEL
+320 SETYYPHIGYANL
-333 DWSQKILTESC
+333 DWSKKILTKSC
-344 VVGLTDD
+344 VAGLEDD
-351 YMCIGYPKENV
+351 YICIGYPKENI
-362 NRIGK
+362 NRVGT
-367 RTHTTGVV
+367 RAHTTGVV
-375 FQAQYIP
+375 FQARFTP
-382 TDFAEGDTYF
+382 TGFAEGDTYF
-392 ERNGKVFATLEAME
+392 ERNGKIFATLEAME

-416 KYITGHIKDDGK
+416 KYITGHITDDGK

-440 RTEIIARIKMDD
+440 RTEIIARIKVDD

-460 VEKTK
+460 VAKSK
-465 NRTGKFKEG
+465 NKEG
-474 STTKSWLRWDRYVT
+474 TLDDATKKNLRWDWYVT
-488 NVLKYRTD
+488 NFLKYSVT
-496 AEGKKAEVDVNAEE
+496 EGKATVDVDASD
-510 GTTRRL
+510 GFTRNL
-516 LHDASGVATYKE
+516 LHQASGVATYKE